1 MQSVSPQS
9 RGFSL
14 IELMVAIAILGILA
28 TVGVPSFVNLIKNN
42 RLAAQSADFTGALYF
57 ARSEAI
63 KRNAN
68 VAVVSDASGW
78 AGGWDVVVDP
88 DGASETLRVFEELDG
103 GNTLTCTNG
112 CTRVD
117 FNGSGT
123 TSSASFALCDDRY
136 EGRRFTI
143 RMTGSVKVDRNG
155 HGCGAG
161 DD

>member
-1 MQSVSPQS
+1 
-9 RGFSL
+9 
-14 IELMVAIAILGILA
+14 MVAIAILGILA

-103 GNTLTCTNG
+103 GNTLTCSSG
-112 CTRVD
+112 CSDITFSGAGTLKPEEGRD
-117 FNGSGT
+117 FV
-123 TSSASFALCDDRY
+123 LCDDRN
-136 EGRRFTI
+136 EGRKFTVRI
-143 RMTGSVKVDRNG
+143 TGSVKVDRSG